1 MRGPRD
7 TITPNLHGLV
17 SDAATLAEAP
27 YRRLGGVIHSLGCP
41 VGGRPASPRKS
52 HSKSQR
58 GQASG
63 DTQLR
68 QATVKPGQVPREPFP
83 ATSSDAMEVTGSQ
96 GVAGSNP
103 AVPTGGHAS
112 SNIVTSNKSQRE
124 SQLVVQMAFPEARA
138 DHVPSRTLTGPQQL

>member
-68 QATVKPGQVPREPFP
+68 QATVKPNQSAP
-83 ATSSDAMEVTGSQ
+83 
-96 GVAGSNP
+96 
-103 AVPTGGHAS
+103 
-112 SNIVTSNKSQRE
+112 
-124 SQLVVQMAFPEARA
+124 
-138 DHVPSRTLTGPQQL
+138 